1 MDWADF
7 EAMRSAVRNWGR
19 WGDTDELGT
28 LNLITAEAIRHAATL
43 VKSGRVFSLSMPI
56 NGDGP
61 QSASGFRRNPIH
73 LMTVTGGDSPASL
86 AGMAGI
92 TSAADAVIKTHAG
105 GRFGFTDDYLMMP
118 LQAASHMDALSHAYF
133 DGYFYNGV
141 PASAVTSL
149 GASRLAITAVGAR
162 GVCARG
168 VLLDLL
174 GYRGVPYLPPR
185 TAVQVDE
192 LEAVA
197 AAENVEIRPGDFL
210 VVNTGSQV
218 RHRETGNGLL
228 SEFSGLD
235 WRCATWLHDHDI
247 AAVASDNAGIEC
259 GMQDGILP
267 LHVLCLR
274 EMGMV
279 FGEMWELEAL
289 AADCAADGV
298 YEFQLVAAPLMVTG
312 AVGAPVN
319 ALAIK

>member
-1 MDWADF
+1 
-7 EAMRSAVRNWGR
+7 
-19 WGDTDELGT
+19 
-28 LNLITAEAIRHAATL
+28 
-43 VKSGRVFSLSMPI
+43 
-56 NGDGP
+56 
-61 QSASGFRRNPIH
+61 
-73 LMTVTGGDSPASL
+73 
-86 AGMAGI
+86 
-92 TSAADAVIKTHAG
+92 
-105 GRFGFTDDYLMMP
+105 
-118 LQAASHMDALSHAYF
+118 
-133 DGYFYNGV
+133 
-141 PASAVTSL
+141 
-149 GASRLAITAVGAR
+149 
-162 GVCARG
+162 VCARG

-174 GYRGVPYLPPR
+174 RYRGVPYLPPR

-235 WRCATWLHDHDI
+235 WRCATWLHDHEI

>member
-19 WGDTDELGT
+19 WGDTDQLGT
-28 LNLITAEAIRHAATL
+28 LNLITSEVIRHAATL
-43 VKSGRVFSLSMPI
+43 VKTGQVFSLSMPI
-56 NGDGP
+56 DGDGP
-61 QSASGFRRNPIH
+61 QGASGFRRNPIH
-73 LMTVTGGDSPASL
+73 LMAVGGGDSPGEL
-86 AGMAGI
+86 GHMAGT
-92 TSAADAVIKTHAG
+92 TSAADAVIKAHAG

-118 LQAASHMDALSHAYF
+118 LQAASHMDALSHVYF

-141 PASAVTSL
+141 PASSVTSL
-149 GASRLAITAVGAR
+149 GASRLSVTEVGSR

-168 VLLDLL
+168 VLLDLPR
-174 GYRGVPYLPPR
+174 YRGVPYLPPG

-197 AAENVEIRPGDFL
+197 AAENVEIRPGDVL
-210 VVNTGSQV
+210 LLNTGSQL
-218 RHRETGNGLL
+218 RHRQTGTGLL
-228 SEFSGLD
+228 AGFSGLD

-247 AAVASDNAGIEC
+247 AAVASDNSGIEC

-279 FGEMWELEAL
+279 FGELWELEAL
-289 AADCAADGV
+289 SAACAADGA